1 MGIRLKSSGEKIIT
15 SLQQVALER
24 TLRAS
29 DAVLGEA
36 VERIKAFQHDRFART
51 YADLMND
58 TRYRDVTNF
67 FMDDIYGP
75 GDFSQRDTQFA
86 RIVPALVRL
95 FPSEIVQTIAE
106 LAELH
111 ALSERLDTA
120 MGRRLG
126 SLTLDGRRYGEM
138 WRSVGKP
145 MDREKQVDLIVA
157 VGNALDRYTRKA
169 MLRHSLRVMRRPAH
183 AAGFGALQTFLERGF
198 DTFRAM
204 GGTNDFLA
212 LISKRERALA
222 AILFEAGGAV
232 VDPPT

>member
-1 MGIRLKSSGEKIIT
+1 MGIRLKTSGEKIIT

-36 VERIKAFQHDRFART
+36 VERVKAFQHNRFART
-51 YADLMND
+51 YADLMTD
-58 TRYRDVTNF
+58 ARYRDATNF

-95 FPSEIVQTIAE
+95 FPSEIVETIAE

-111 ALSERLDTA
+111 ALSEQLDTA
-120 MGRRLG
+120 MGSQLG
-126 SLTLDGRRYGEM
+126 SFVLDGRRYGEV
-138 WRSVGKP
+138 WRAVGKP
-145 MDREKQVDLIVA
+145 MDRERQVDLIVA
-157 VGNALDRYTRKA
+157 VGSALDRYTRKA

-183 AAGFGALQTFLERGF
+183 VAGLGALQAFLERGF

-204 GGTNDFLA
+204 GGANDFLA

-222 AILFEAGGAV
+222 ATLFEAGGAV
-232 VDPPT
+232 VDPRI

>member
-1 MGIRLKSSGEKIIT
+1 MGIRLKTSGEKIIT

-36 VERIKAFQHDRFART
+36 VERVKAFQHNRFART
-51 YADLMND
+51 YADLMTD
-58 TRYRDVTNF
+58 ARYRDATNF

-95 FPSEIVQTIAE
+95 FPSEIVETIAE

-111 ALSERLDTA
+111 ALSEQLDTA
-120 MGRRLG
+120 MGSQLG
-126 SLTLDGRRYGEM
+126 SFALDGCRYGEV
-138 WRSVGKP
+138 WRAVGKP
-145 MDREKQVDLIVA
+145 MDRERQVDLIVA
-157 VGNALDRYTRKA
+157 VGSALDRYTRKA

-183 AAGFGALQTFLERGF
+183 VAGLGALQAFLERGF

-204 GGTNDFLA
+204 GGANDFLA
-212 LISKRERALA
+212 LISKRERALV

-232 VDPPT
+232 VDPRI

>member
-1 MGIRLKSSGEKIIT
+1 MGIGLKTSGEKIIT
-15 SLQQVALER
+15 SLQQVAKER

-36 VERIKAFQHDRFART
+36 VERVKAFQHDRFART
-51 YADLMND
+51 YADLMTD
-58 TRYRDVTNF
+58 ARYRDATNF

-95 FPSEIVQTIAE
+95 FPSEIVETIAE

-111 ALSERLDTA
+111 ALSEQLDTV
-120 MGRRLG
+120 MGSQLG
-126 SLTLDGRRYGEM
+126 SFALDGRRYGEV
-138 WRSVGKP
+138 WRAVGKP
-145 MDREKQVDLIVA
+145 MDRERQVDLIVS
-157 VGNALDRYTRKA
+157 VGSALDRYTRKT

-183 AAGFGALQTFLERGF
+183 VAGLGALQAFLERGF

-204 GGTNDFLA
+204 GGANDFLA

-222 AILFEAGGAV
+222 GTLFEAGGAV
-232 VDPPT
+232 VDPRI

>member
-1 MGIRLKSSGEKIIT
+1 MGIRLKTSGEKIIT

-36 VERIKAFQHDRFART
+36 VERVKAFQHNRFART
-51 YADLMND
+51 YADLMTD
-58 TRYRDVTNF
+58 ARYRDATNF

-95 FPSEIVQTIAE
+95 FPSEIVETIAE

-111 ALSERLDTA
+111 ALSEQLDTA
-120 MGRRLG
+120 MGSQLG
-126 SLTLDGRRYGEM
+126 SFVLDGRRYGEV
-138 WRSVGKP
+138 WRAVGKP
-145 MDREKQVDLIVA
+145 MDRERQVDLIVA
-157 VGNALDRYTRKA
+157 VGSALDRYTRKA

-183 AAGFGALQTFLERGF
+183 VAGLGALQAFLERGF

-204 GGTNDFLA
+204 GGANDFLA
-212 LISKRERALA
+212 LISKRERALV
-222 AILFEAGGAV
+222 AILFEPGGAV
-232 VDPPT
+232 VDPRI